1 MQTTQHEERELQGV
15 PTNPESQKLQQI
27 PLAQDDESDDPDQ
40 IFLRAVAEIDTQP
53 LGKNSEPFTM
63 GEVFEIVFLL
73 GVLCVSYMGIVWQ
86 CITYPHTLVIL
97 YTKAIPASVTITLDV
112 PTRTLSPV
120 KIIRSA
126 TTATTGT
133 GHQGA
138 RVATGTLVFYN
149 GSSTPQ
155 YVPIGSVFTG
165 GDGVK
170 VTTDQSVTI
179 PAANLP
185 AIGKLPVFAHALY
198 PGSQGNIAAFDI
210 NIALSNV
217 LKVRNEAPF
226 TNGRDARTCRA
237 VAAQDITALTNT
249 VNDALTHAVTTAF
262 TLQPGEE
269 AIPTNCHVSTSTTHQ
284 IGEEAQSVTLTASKT
299 CSAVAYNQDELIK
312 AATAAFMKTRPATT
326 YHIVGGVQTR
336 VTSVTPLTLALSGKW
351 VYTFSQGYLEFLAQE
366 IQGDSPAKARAY
378 LLKAGVISY
387 ASVPNTLASA
397 DYINFLVLIG

>member
-1 MQTTQHEERELQGV
+1 MSQPLSNAPLTQDENEEE
-15 PTNPESQKLQQI
+15 PEIIFQK
-27 PLAQDDESDDPDQ
+27 
-40 IFLRAVAEIDTQP
+40 AVAEINTQP
-53 LGKNSEPFTM
+53 LGKKSEPFTM
-63 GEVFEIVFLL
+63 GEIFEIVFLVSVL
-73 GVLCVSYMGIVWQ
+73 GVSFVGIIWQ

-97 YTKAIPASVTITLDV
+97 YTKAIPASVTTTLHV
-112 PTRTLSPV
+112 PTRTLPPV

-133 GHQGA
+133 GHQDA
-138 RVATGTLVFYN
+138 RVASGTLAFYN

-165 GDGVK
+165 SDGVK
-170 VTTDQSVTI
+170 VATDQSVTI

-185 AIGKLPVFAHALY
+185 AIGSLPVFAHALY
-198 PGSQGNIAAFDI
+198 PGSQVNIAAFDI

-226 TNGRDARTCRA
+226 TTGRDARTYRA
-237 VAAQDITALTNT
+237 VAAQDLTALTST
-249 VNDALTHAVTTAF
+249 VNDALTHTFTTAF

-299 CSAVAYNQDELIK
+299 CSAVAYKQDKLIK
-312 AATAAFMKTRPATT
+312 AVTAAFMKTRPATP
-326 YHIVGGVQTR
+326 YHLVGSVQTR
-336 VTSVTPLTLALSGKW
+336 VKSVIPLTLALSGKW
-351 VYTFSQGYLEFLAQE
+351 AYTFSRGYLEFLAQE
-366 IQGDSPAKARAY
+366 IQGDSPARARAS
-378 LLKAGVISY
+378 LLKTGVISY

>member
-1 MQTTQHEERELQGV
+1 MQTTQNEERELQV
-15 PTNPESQKLQQI
+15 APADPESQPLQNV
-27 PLAQDDESDDPDQ
+27 PLTQDDESDDPDQ
-40 IFLRAVAEIDTQP
+40 IFIRAVAEIDTQP
-53 LGKNSEPFTM
+53 LKIKSEPFTI
-63 GEVFEIVFLL
+63 GEVFEICLL
-73 GVLCVSYMGIVWQ
+73 VSVLCLSFMGIIWQ
-86 CITYPHTLVIL
+86 CITYPHTLVVL
-97 YTKAIPASVTITLDV
+97 YTKAKPASLTTTLDL
-112 PTRTLSPV
+112 PTRTVAPV
-120 KIIRSA
+120 TLTRFA
-126 TTATTGT
+126 TIATTGT
-133 GHQGA
+133 GHQDA
-138 RVATGTLVFYN
+138 RAATGTLILYN

-155 YVPIGSVFTG
+155 YVPLGSVFTG

-185 AIGKLPVFAHALY
+185 AIGSLPVFAHALY
-198 PGSQGNIAAFDI
+198 PGSQGNIAALDI

-217 LKVRNEAPF
+217 LKVRNEASF
-226 TNGRDARTCRA
+226 TNGRDARTYRA
-237 VAAQDITALTNT
+237 VATQDITALTST
-249 VNDALTHAVTTAF
+249 VNDALTHAFTTAF

-269 AIPTNCHVSTSTTHQ
+269 AIPTNCHGSTSTTHQ

-299 CSAVAYNQDELIK
+299 CTAVAYNQDELIK

-326 YHIVGGVQTR
+326 YHIVGSVQTR
-336 VTSVTPLTLALSGKW
+336 VKSVTPLTLALSGKW

-378 LLKAGVISY
+378 LLKTGVISY